1 MLEDLLAGLNPDN
14 HALATEIAGLPMRIR
29 GFGHVKERN
38 RLAAKECEAQLLA
51 DFRRKPGKADA
62 AA

>member
-1 MLEDLLAGLNPDN
+1 MTPAN

-38 RLAAKECEAQLLA
+38 RLAAKDCEGQLMA
-51 DFRRKPGKADA
+51 DFRNGGVKADA
-62 AA
+62 AE